1 MLAQGNDCMVSW
13 YIMCGLDCAFL
24 GVQALFCRLLWR
36 YAFPAM
42 FASNRMVMVG
52 NHLSWTMIQPPAR
65 KYVVVKPSPF
75 QSLRGSSPK
84 VPKGVQCHGHGMHWR
99 PWNWANNYHRHEFNR
114 TLSMDTRYCSIDHHL
129 EIYRAIHSHLYI
141 YIYIYIVTAFLR
153 WILPSVHIGILT
165 AQFCAVLNR
174 GSTSQQPRALVKRQ
188 VVSTKIGSNIPKKM
202 TINNFTK
209 SWGAPKSSKYTSNT
223 MP

>member
-52 NHLSWTMIQPPAR
+52 NHLSRTMIQPPAR

-84 VPKGVQCHGHGMHWR
+84 VPKGVQRHGHGMHWR

-129 EIYRAIHSHLYI
+129 EIYRAIHSHI
-141 YIYIYIVTAFLR
+141 YI
-153 WILPSVHIGILT
+153 HIHSYCFSQMNSL
-165 AQFCAVLNR
+165 FCSHRYFNCAVLRRFTAPFSEPRFHKSAAESLGQETGGVNENR
-174 GSTSQQPRALVKRQ
+174 VEHPQKNDHQQ
-188 VVSTKIGSNIPKKM
+188 
-202 TINNFTK
+202 F
-209 SWGAPKSSKYTSNT
+209 Y
-223 MP
+223 

>member
-129 EIYRAIHSHLYI
+129 EIYRAIHSHI
-141 YIYIYIVTAFLR
+141 YI
-153 WILPSVHIGILT
+153 HIHSYCFS
-165 AQFCAVLNR
+165 QMNSPFCSHRYFNCAVLRRFKPRFHKSAAESLGQETGGVNENR
-174 GSTSQQPRALVKRQ
+174 VEHPQKNDHQQ
-188 VVSTKIGSNIPKKM
+188 
-202 TINNFTK
+202 F
-209 SWGAPKSSKYTSNT
+209 Y
-223 MP
+223 